1 MKATSLYFLLLI
13 LAFLSCKDDSVI
25 EKASQQKEAQKK
37 EVIFDNISKAWI
49 FVIPSLESST
59 QSSVNN
65 WIEWRAFLTEIN
77 QKPKSSIGAFQNKS
91 SALSKKVADLDH
103 NIPKIFDKPQVKS
116 RILVLITKI
125 KAMDLFIHLNQI
137 PDKKV
142 IQFIAEINAEINSL
156 QKQLEEIIIRTK
168 IPKEAGE
175 PDLIR
180 MKDTARAIPNT
191 NQIIK

>member
-1 MKATSLYFLLLI
+1 MLF
-13 LAFLSCKDDSVI
+13 FSCKDDSI
-25 EKASQQKEAQKK
+25 TEKAAQQKATHKN

-49 FVIPSLESST
+49 FIIPTLNSST
-59 QSSVNN
+59 QSRVNN

-77 QKPKSSIGAFQNKS
+77 QKPKSSIGAFQNKA
-91 SALSKKVADLDH
+91 SALSKKCADLNN

-142 IQFIAEINAEINSL
+142 IQFINDINIEISSL
-156 QKQLEEIIIRTK
+156 QKQLEEIITRSE

-175 PDLIR
+175 PDLIK

-191 NQIIK
+191 NQIIKQ